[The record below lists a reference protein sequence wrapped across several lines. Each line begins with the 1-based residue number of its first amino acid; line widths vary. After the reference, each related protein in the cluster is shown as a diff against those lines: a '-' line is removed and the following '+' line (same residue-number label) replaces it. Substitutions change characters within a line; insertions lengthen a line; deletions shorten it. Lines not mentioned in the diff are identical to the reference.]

1 MVAAVRRGHSQHAV
15 ARQFGV
21 SLATVQYWVDRA
33 RGQRLDRVDWSDR
46 SHSPRTP
53 HRTGRATED
62 LVLSLRRE
70 LAETSDLGACGAKAI
85 HLALQGRGV
94 QDIPSIR
101 TIGRILQRRGAL
113 DGRRRVRRPP
123 PPRGWYLPEVAARQA
138 ELDSVDIV
146 EGLVIKDGPQVE
158 VLNGVAL
165 HGGLVASWPM
175 AAPVTAQAVV
185 EALIAHW
192 RTHGLPGY
200 AQFDNDTIFQGTHTH
215 PDVIGRVMRLCLSL
229 GVIPV
234 FVPPREMG
242 FQAMIESNNG
252 QWQAKVWARFTHGS
266 LPELQ
271 DRSGRYVAAVHRTRA
286 DRIEAAPPRRPFPER
301 WRLNLQAHPRGQV
314 VYLRRT
320 NAWGSLEVLGPNFGV
335 DTPWPHRLVRV
346 EFDLA
351 AGRLAV
357 LCLAAARADG
367 AAHAG
372 IVGSSYYD
380 WSFQRVTGIIWH
392 LPPVTLSTDRD
403 HLAPVP

>member
-1 MVAAVRRGHSQHAV
+1 MVAAVRRGHSQHAI

-21 SLATVQYWVDRA
+21 SLATVQYWLDRA
-33 RGQRLDRVDWSDR
+33 RGQRLDRVDWSDH
-46 SHSPRTP
+46 SHAPRAP
-53 HRTGRATED
+53 HRTDRAIED

-85 HLALQGRGV
+85 HHALRGRGV

-101 TIGRILQRRGAL
+101 TIGRILERRGAL
-113 DGRRRVRRPP
+113 DRRRRVRRPP
-123 PPRGWYLPEVAARQA
+123 PPRGWYLPEVAARHV
-138 ELDSVDIV
+138 ELDSFDLV

-175 AAPVTAQAVV
+175 AAPVTAKAVV
-185 EALIAHW
+185 AALVEHW
-192 RTHGLPGY
+192 RAHGLPGY

-242 FQAMIESNNG
+242 FQAMIESYNG

-266 LPELQ
+266 LAELQ
-271 DRSGRYVAAVHRTRA
+271 GRSGRYVAAVHRTRA

-301 WRLNLQAHPRGQV
+301 WRLNLQAHPQGRV
-314 VYLRRT
+314 VHLRRT
-320 NAWGSLEVLGPNFGV
+320 DASGSVEVLGHSFDVDPQWPN
-335 DTPWPHRLVRV
+335 RLVRI

-351 AGRLAV
+351 AGRMRFFALRRREPKV
-357 LCLAAARADG
+357 QPMLKEL
-367 AAHAG
+367 
-372 IVGSSYYD
+372 
-380 WSFQRVTGIIWH
+380 
-392 LPPVTLSTDRD
+392 D
-403 HLAPVP
+403 HHIPKRRFNE